1 MAVNYTIK
9 MKQYTGVDYN
19 QMYPKVNSG
28 DILLD
33 KMTREK
39 FELAQYS
46 TYNDALVKI
55 TKNGYTFQI
64 GDVLVTARTD
74 MNSNWLLCN
83 GASLSATEY
92 PELSALMVASLGV
105 SRLPIYSPS
114 DKLYAYIRA
123 K

>member
-33 KMTREK
+33 KTTREK
-39 FELAQYS
+39 FGLAQYS

-55 TKNGYTFQI
+55 TKKWLYI
-64 GDVLVTARTD
+64 
-74 MNSNWLLCN
+74 SNWRC
-83 GASLSATEY
+83 ASY
-92 PELSALMVASLGV
+92 C
-105 SRLPIYSPS
+105 
-114 DKLYAYIRA
+114 
-123 K
+123 

>member
-33 KMTREK
+33 KTTREK
-39 FELAQYS
+39 FDLAQYS
-46 TYNDALVKI
+46 TYNDVLVKI
-55 TKNGYTFQI
+55 TKKGYTFQI

-83 GASLSATEY
+83 GDSLSSTEY
-92 PELSALMVASLGV
+92 PELSALLVASLGV
-105 SRLPIYSPS
+105 SRLPVYSPS

>member
-33 KMTREK
+33 KVTREK
-39 FELAQYS
+39 LELEQYS
-46 TYNDALVKI
+46 TYNDALIKI
-55 TKNGYTFQI
+55 VKNGYIFQI
-64 GDVLVTARTD
+64 GDVLITGSSIVD
-74 MNSNWLLCN
+74 DKWLLCN
-83 GASLSATEY
+83 GEDLSSTEY
-92 PELSALMVASLGV
+92 PELSALLVTSIG
-105 SRLPIYSPS
+105 SSKLPSYSPS